1 MPDDGVTR
9 LRAESRA
16 LEKKLPVDRRKSLGQ
31 FFTGS
36 KVSALLAHLASREDT
51 ERVLDPM
58 AGTGDLL
65 DAVYHASTHR
75 GNRIRQLHAIEIDVD
90 SAQLCQR
97 RLNYF
102 VQRNDLDIQVLC
114 ADAFDP
120 AAHAIGEANYDL
132 VIANPPYV
140 RYQAMRDRRDA
151 VRSGVARVAARLS
164 DSTTRQVWTTLAR
177 GYSGLAD
184 LSVPSCLLCASF
196 VRPGG
201 LLALVIP
208 STWRSRSYA
217 DVIRYLLLRA
227 FRVEVVVEDEHAG
240 WFPDALVG
248 THLIVARRLAAD
260 AAAVPLCKRTEW
272 HQAAWIKIY
281 AEAESETSS
290 VGRAFF
296 GDPPEAAF
304 ASWALAHKFHAPPA
318 GIAPRNFAARD
329 EWASLRAASRAP
341 TWLQALE
348 PLVSSQPR
356 PVKATAQPARRPAL
370 GRIPD
375 ALRDLM
381 PPNLHPNSFG
391 SADDL
396 GINMGQGLRTGCNRF
411 FYVAPVDK
419 LSTELTKVSTN
430 PVFDSRIV
438 SVPTGA
444 LKPVLHRQAE
454 LAAQR
459 SHHPRTHVL
468 DLRCWALP
476 EDLPAVRAALATYRR
491 MSKSPPRPMPDDLA
505 AHVRLA
511 ARTTLPGTQKGTAV
525 SALSAVRTNIRSAR
539 AGATPRFWYMLP
551 DFTPRHMPDAFVPRV
566 NYGCPR
572 TYANT
577 DRSLLIDA
585 NFSTLWSDD
594 PRLTADVLAT
604 LFNSAWCQALMEAS
618 GTRLGGGALKLEAS
632 HLRTLPL
639 PPLTGNTIAELQ
651 STTQNHATSS
661 QRQVDRIVLGAIL
674 PVSALPS
681 DIDHLAAALLE
692 RAGQLRRTRGGPP

>member
-1 MPDDGVTR
+1 MSDDDVAA

-16 LEKKLPVDRRKSLGQ
+16 FEKELPLDRRKALGQ
-31 FFTGS
+31 FFTGA
-36 KVSALLAHLASREDT
+36 KVSALLAHLATREDT
-51 ERVLDPM
+51 QRILDPM

-65 DAVYHASTHR
+65 DAAYHASIHR
-75 GNRIRQLHAIEIDVD
+75 GNQIRQLHAIEIDVD

-97 RLNYF
+97 RLNHF
-102 VQRNDLDIQVLC
+102 GQRNDLDIRVLR

-120 AAHAIGEANYDL
+120 ATHAIGEGNYDL

-140 RYQAMRDRRDA
+140 RYQAIRDRSDA
-151 VRSGVARVAARLS
+151 VRGGLARVAARLL
-164 DSTTRQVWTTLAR
+164 DGAARGIWTTLAD

-184 LSVPSCLLCASF
+184 LSIPSCLLCASF

-208 STWRSRSYA
+208 ATWRSRSYA
-217 DVIRYLLLRA
+217 DVVRYLLLRA
-227 FRVEVVVEDEHAG
+227 FRLEVVVEDEHAG
-240 WFPDALVG
+240 WFSDALVG
-248 THLIVARRLAAD
+248 THLIVARRLPAE

-272 HQAAWIKIY
+272 HQGAWIKIH
-281 AEAESETSS
+281 AEAESDTSS

-296 GDPPEAAF
+296 GDPSEAAF
-304 ASWALAHKFHAPPA
+304 ASWALAHRFDAPPA
-318 GIAPRNFAARD
+318 GIVARNFAARD
-329 EWASLRAASRAP
+329 EWASLRVASRAP

-348 PLVSSQPR
+348 PLVSSPSR
-356 PVKATAQPARRPAL
+356 PVKATALPTRWPAL

-381 PPNLHPNSFG
+381 PPNLHPDSFG

-396 GINMGQGLRTGCNRF
+396 GIHTGQGLRTGCNRF
-411 FYVAPVDK
+411 FYVAPSEA
-419 LSTELTKVSTN
+419 LSAEFTKVTTN

-438 SVPTGA
+438 SVPTVA

-454 LAAQR
+454 LVAQR
-459 SHHPRTHVL
+459 SPHLRTHVL
-468 DLRCWALP
+468 DLRCWVLP

-491 MSKSPPRPMPDDLA
+491 MGTSPPRQMPDDLA
-505 AHVRLA
+505 AHVRSA
-511 ARTTLPGTQKGTAV
+511 ASTTLPGAQKGKAV

-539 AGATPRFWYMLP
+539 SNATPRFWYMLP
-551 DFTPRHMPDAFVPRV
+551 DFAPRHMPDAFVPRV

-577 DRSLLIDA
+577 DPRLLIDA

-618 GTRLGGGALKLEAS
+618 ATRLGGGALKLEAS
-632 HLRTLPL
+632 HLRKLPL
-639 PPLTGNTIAELQ
+639 PPLTGNTIARLQ
-651 STTQNHATSS
+651 STTQNRASSS
-661 QRQVDRIVLGAIL
+661 QRQVDRIVLSAML
-674 PVSALPS
+674 PASASPS
-681 DIDHLAAALLE
+681 DVDHLAAALLD
-692 RAGQLRRTRGGPP
+692 RAGQLRKTRGGPP